1 MEMQIYKDEETK
13 EEDDLLQLMKI
24 QMSTE
29 QEQIFMT
36 SHYLYLQYGSDNTKF
51 VVNFDEVWKNVDFSR
66 RDAAK
71 RLLEKHFVE
80 HIDYKKLA
88 LPKRRASLEEKAAP
102 HLGGAAFIN
111 ENNGNLAYHLGK
123 ASLEKK
129 AALLLGKA
137 APQLGKAAPQLGGAS
152 FDKNIHGGQ
161 NKETILLT
169 VDCFKNFCM
178 LAATPKAKEIRTYYI
193 KMENIM
199 HEYYKNFKFK
209 NNELQTTLQLSQ
221 SSLQLSQSA
230 LQQSIKETAIKR
242 HEVLIESNLNKWVV
256 YFCRIQLREDGSFI
270 LKIGETIDI
279 KSRMD
284 ALRCNFETNIILLD
298 VFICENSIKFEK
310 SLHNSNELVK
320 YKYNQLEHK
329 NKKLSTEAY
338 HIPNQKEYE
347 KILKFANNE
356 MHKYNN
362 IELTKLRI
370 EEKKIDLFASKIK
383 LIETLI
389 PLCKNYDEIMSI
401 LHKLCDTSHKNE
413 LHIVSTHDNV
423 KEECYDIPCLDNS
436 PHKEEEDCK
445 SICKEEEKEEDVT
458 KEEEDK
464 IIPASSTGPIV
475 QIYHK
480 SDLTKVVHVY
490 NSIIEATRDF
500 NYNNKSAS
508 FTAIKKAYQYKTIY
522 QDYRWHFIF
531 NRQEID
537 LQQSRNIG
545 ETMITQER
553 NQGQIAMLNIDKTKI
568 IKVFKLSKDA
578 AKEILQHPS
587 AMCSAIKHTSPL
599 NNHYWMHWENVD
611 VLLQDAFLQLNILPA
626 KQENIRGIKIKQL
639 HPITNEIV
647 KLFVSYTDIQ
657 KELKISVKKI
667 KELIESNEI
676 YKGKYKFKL
685 T

>member
-1 MEMQIYKDEETK
+1 MQIYEEK
-13 EEDDLLQLMKI
+13 EEDDLFQLMKI

-66 RDAAK
+66 RDNAK
-71 RLLEKHFVE
+71 RILDKNFIE

-88 LPKRRASLEEKAAP
+88 PQLGGASLEEKAAP

-111 ENNGNLAYHLGK
+111 KECENN
-123 ASLEKK
+123 EK

-137 APQLGKAAPQLGGAS
+137 APHLGGAS
-152 FDKNIHGGQ
+152 FDKKIHGGQ
-161 NKETILLT
+161 NKEIILLT

-199 HEYYKNFKFK
+199 HEYYKNFKSK

-221 SSLQLSQSA
+221 NSFQLSQSA

-284 ALRCNFETNIILLD
+284 ALKCNFETNIILLD
-298 VFICENSIKFEK
+298 VFRCENSIKFEK
-310 SLHNSNELVK
+310 SLHNSNELTK

-347 KILKFANNE
+347 KIVKFANNE

-370 EEKKIDLFASKIK
+370 EEKKMDLVASFIPFCKSYDQLMNILNKITSPIHFE
-383 LIETLI
+383 IELKEKIIKEIENTETI
-389 PLCKNYDEIMSI
+389 EVVEVDE
-401 LHKLCDTSHKNE
+401 NE
-413 LHIVSTHDNV
+413 EIEY
-423 KEECYDIPCLDNS
+423 KEEIECISNS
-436 PHKEEEDCK
+436 KEEHECI
-445 SICKEEEKEEDVT
+445 SNCKEENIMV
-458 KEEEDK
+458 
-464 IIPASSTGPIV
+464 PNSSTGPIV

-500 NYNNKSAS
+500 NYNNKVAS
-508 FTAIKKAYQYKTIY
+508 FTSIKKAHQYKTIY
-522 QDYRWHFIF
+522 QDHRWHFIS
-531 NRQEID
+531 NRQELN

-545 ETMITQER
+545 ETMVTQER

-587 AMCSAIKHTSPL
+587 AMCTAIKHSSPL
-599 NNHYWMHWENVD
+599 NNHYWIHWENVD
-611 VLLQDAFLQLNILPA
+611 VLLQDEFLKLNLHPT
-626 KQENIRGIKIKQL
+626 KQPNIRGIQIKQI

-685 T
+685 V

>member
-1 MEMQIYKDEETK
+1 MQIYEEKETK
-13 EEDDLLQLMKI
+13 EEDDLFQLMKI

-51 VVNFDEVWKNVDFSR
+51 VVNFDEVWKNVDFTQKVN
-66 RDAAK
+66 AK
-71 RLLEKHFVE
+71 RLLEKNFLE
-80 HIDYKKLA
+80 HIDYKIVFFSK
-88 LPKRRASLEEKAAP
+88 EELLHKQA
-102 HLGGAAFIN
+102 
-111 ENNGNLAYHLGK
+111 NGR
-123 ASLEKK
+123 
-129 AALLLGKA
+129 
-137 APQLGKAAPQLGGAS
+137 P
-152 FDKNIHGGQ
+152 
-161 NKETILLT
+161 KETILLT

-199 HEYYKNFKFK
+199 HEYYKNFKYK
-209 NNELQTTLQLSQ
+209 NNELQTTLQLSQNSFQLSQTSLQLSQ

-284 ALRCNFETNIILLD
+284 ALKCNFETNIILLD
-298 VFICENSIKFEK
+298 VFRCENSIKFEK
-310 SLHNSNELVK
+310 SLHNSNELTK

-347 KILKFANNE
+347 KIVKFANNE

-370 EEKKIDLFASKIK
+370 EEKKMDLIASFIPFCKSYDELMNILNKITSPIHFEIELK
-383 LIETLI
+383 EKIIKEIENIETI
-389 PLCKNYDEIMSI
+389 EEIEVDE
-401 LHKLCDTSHKNE
+401 
-413 LHIVSTHDNV
+413 
-423 KEECYDIPCLDNS
+423 KEEIECDRKRN
-436 PHKEEEDCK
+436 
-445 SICKEEEKEEDVT
+445 CKEEEIKKEIKE
-458 KEEEDK
+458 KLEEEV
-464 IIPASSTGPIV
+464 PNRSTGPIV

-500 NYNNKSAS
+500 NYNNKVAS
-508 FTAIKKAYQYKTIY
+508 FTAIKKAHQYKTIY
-522 QDYRWHFIF
+522 QDYRWHFIS
-531 NRQEID
+531 NRQESN
-537 LQQSRNIG
+537 LQQPRNIG

-587 AMCSAIKHTSPL
+587 AMCSAIKHSSPL
-599 NNHYWMHWENVD
+599 NNHYWLHWENVD
-611 VLLQDAFLQLNILPA
+611 VLLQDAFLQLNILPD
-626 KQENIRGIKIKQL
+626 KQPNIRGIQIKQI

-685 T
+685 V